1 MNFVLNN
8 RLKVA
13 ATISHSGRLKSVAAS
28 LTPLNMAGYMM
39 VDFFKN
45 GSARETC
52 VSTSDGFVS
61 VKTFQNNRLMTE
73 MFKDTVYQKT
83 FYYVYGTDGKVV
95 ETIVDSQNK
104 NYEGTL
110 SSSRGILAHA
120 PVCLYNELQAAPQ
133 MLIRGK
139 CMAVDL
145 HYTKHKTRSRAA

>member
-1 MNFVLNN
+1 MNFVLKN

-13 ATISHSGRLKSVAAS
+13 ATISHSGRLKSVATS
-28 LTPLNMAGYMM
+28 LAPLNMAGYMV

-61 VKTFQNNRLMTE
+61 VKTFQDNHLITE
-73 MFKDTVYQKT
+73 MFKDVIHHKT
-83 FYYVYGTDGKVV
+83 FYYTYDTDGKVI
-95 ETIVDSQNK
+95 ETTVDSQNK
-104 NYEGTL
+104 NHEDTL
-110 SSSRGILAHA
+110 TSSRGILAHA

-133 MLIRGK
+133 MLVRGK

-145 HYTKHKTRSRAA
+145 SYTKHRTRSRAA

>member
-1 MNFVLNN
+1 MNFVLKN

-13 ATISHSGRLKSVAAS
+13 ATISHSGRLKSVATS
-28 LTPLNMAGYMM
+28 LDPLNMSGYMM

-61 VKTFQNNRLMTE
+61 VKTFQNNHLMTE

-83 FYYVYGTDGKVV
+83 FYYRYGTDGKIV
-95 ETIVDSQNK
+95 ETVVDSQNK
-104 NYEGTL
+104 NYEGIL

-120 PVCLYNELQAAPQ
+120 PVCLYNELQTAPQ
-133 MLIRGK
+133 MLIRGT
-139 CMAVDL
+139 CMAIDL
-145 HYTKHKTRSRAA
+145 KYAKHRTRSRAA